1 MQQLIGNL
9 GIKRTVAQ
17 NSHATVLLMP
27 SQAFINARS
36 RHIHKLQTT
45 SLFAK
50 FKVPYRIL
58 HLTPD
63 GQEWSLEA
71 ALDALSLST
80 FSRLYI
86 SDGARVGRVTC
97 SSATARSVSRWR
109 HLCIAYWPVWCVIPP
124 SVCLQHVWELPS
136 KACAVADGPVLGGT
150 HETQL
155 LETRLGLLASICQSI
170 TRIQVMTRL

>member
-71 ALDALSLST
+71 ALGCFESFYVLEALHQRWSPCGPCHLFKCNCPECFKMASSVHCILARMVCNPAIRVPAT
-80 FSRLYI
+80 CL
-86 SDGARVGRVTC
+86 GATIQGLCRRGRPC
-97 SSATARSVSRWR
+97 ARG
-109 HLCIAYWPVWCVIPP
+109 YP
-124 SVCLQHVWELPS
+124 
-136 KACAVADGPVLGGT
+136 
-150 HETQL
+150 
-155 LETRLGLLASICQSI
+155 
-170 TRIQVMTRL
+170 